1 MKISIIGSGK
11 VGSALFGRLVTAG
24 HDVRYG
30 ARTAREHSMP
40 IAEAA
45 AWADVVIVATPA
57 KAVLDVLHEI
67 APHMDGKVL
76 IDAVNSVS
84 ASVEGHA
91 TSTHAFQS
99 LLPSAHIAKCFN
111 TVGYE
116 TMADPTY
123 GDERADMFM
132 AGDSAQAKEVAYQL
146 ALDCGFAECHDV
158 GGSNRYVAL
167 ENMAIIWI
175 SLAMGQGKGRS
186 FAWKLLKK

>member
-1 MKISIIGSGK
+1 MKISIVGSGK
-11 VGSALFGRLVTAG
+11 VGSALFGRLVAAG

-30 ARTAREHSMP
+30 ARTDRDNSMP
-40 IAEAA
+40 IAAA
-45 AWADVVIVATPA
+45 ATWADVVIVATPA
-57 KAVLDVLHEI
+57 KAVLEILHEI
-67 APHMDGKVL
+67 APHMADKIL

-84 ASVEGHA
+84 FAIDGYA
-91 TSTHAFQS
+91 TSTHAFQA
-99 LLPSAHIAKCFN
+99 LLPSTHIAKCFN

-132 AGDSAQAKEVAYQL
+132 AGDSAEAKVVAHQL

-186 FAWKLLKK
+186 FAWKLLKR